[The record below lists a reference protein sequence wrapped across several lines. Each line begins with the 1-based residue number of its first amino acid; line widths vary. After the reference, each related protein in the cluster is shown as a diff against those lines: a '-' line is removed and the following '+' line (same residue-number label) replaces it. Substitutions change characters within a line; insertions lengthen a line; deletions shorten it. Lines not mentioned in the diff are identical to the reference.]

1 MRSPNCL
8 SENEIE
14 QILRFHLIV
23 QDWDVK
29 ITTRSNHH
37 SDVVAVRGSERWVIE
52 VASMKDSSLINSFV
66 AALGELLQRM
76 DVDGPH
82 GKYTV
87 AFPDI
92 KPFRRLWE
100 RLPSLMKRKTGITAI
115 FIDETGKITEI
126 NE

>member
-1 MRSPNCL
+1 M
-8 SENEIE
+8 E
-14 QILRFHLIV
+14 QILSSHLIV
-23 QDWDVK
+23 QNWDVK

-52 VASMKDSSLINSFV
+52 VASMREESSLVNTFV

-82 GKYTV
+82 DKYSV